1 MPFWL
6 FLDDRNLT
14 NHGFAAILADEPAGL
29 ETGYVEIDRNFFAYA
44 TDA

>member
-6 FLDDRNLT
+6 FLDERNLT

-29 ETGYVEIDRNFFAYA
+29 ESGCVEIDRNFFA
-44 TDA
+44 DASDA